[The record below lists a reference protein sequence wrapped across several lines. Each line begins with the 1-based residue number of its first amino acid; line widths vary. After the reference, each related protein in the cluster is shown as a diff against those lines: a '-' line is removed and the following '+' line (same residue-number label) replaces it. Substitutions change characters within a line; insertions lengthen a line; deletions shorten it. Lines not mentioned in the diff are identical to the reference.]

1 MNDIPNTISIFMRIY
16 LENKNDILFNKVI
29 GYNDFLSKDKKTE
42 FYDIINSHF
51 NKIGLY
57 KDYYK
62 DGISFTDFIENI
74 DKQLKIKG
82 LDGIEIT
89 IDNVSK
95 EISDKLFIEIDTAKH
110 LLGKRLLSIYIGFA
124 FEYHFKL
131 LFEPY
136 KDFKIIFSKELDT
149 KYKLDF
155 IIEYKGIRLGF
166 QLKTITNMG
175 ININTK
181 LEHKQIL
188 TYAKCKNKLNGI
200 YYVYH
205 NDNGQFLYLKEIK
218 ELFLGVVPIED
229 NNPIYFLD
237 YKIANKPKIN
247 EKYNYYVCENDID
260 IIKSII
266 EIFDKYMLT

>member
-1 MNDIPNTISIFMRIY
+1 MNDTLKTISIFTKIY

-29 GYNDFLSKDKKTE
+29 GYNDFLFKDKKTE
-42 FYDIINSHF
+42 FYDIVKPHF
-51 NKIGLY
+51 SISKIGLFKELY
-57 KDYYK
+57 E
-62 DGISFTDFIENI
+62 DGISFSTFIGNINNKLDTDIVT
-74 DKQLKIKG
+74 
-82 LDGIEIT
+82 T

-95 EISDKLFIEIDTAKH
+95 EISDKLYIEIDTAKH
-110 LLGKRLLSIYIGFA
+110 LLGKYLLNIYMGFA

-188 TYAKCKNKLNGI
+188 TYAKSKNKLNGI

-218 ELFLGVVPIED
+218 ELFLGVTPIED

-237 YKIANKPKIN
+237 YKTANKPKIN

>member
-1 MNDIPNTISIFMRIY
+1 MTNIFSKIY
-16 LENKNDILFNKVI
+16 LENK
-29 GYNDFLSKDKKTE
+29 GYSAFEKTIKYNEYNMLSSEKRSQFRNIVDPYFT
-42 FYDIINSHF
+42 I
-51 NKIGLY
+51 NKIGLWKLLY
-57 KDYYK
+57 E
-62 DGISFTDFIENI
+62 DGDSFANFILNI
-74 DKQLKIKG
+74 DTALKDNG
-82 LDGIEIT
+82 LDGIETT
-89 IDNVSK
+89 INNVSK
-95 EISDKLFIEIDTAKH
+95 EISNKLYIEIDTAKH
-110 LLGKRLLSIYIGFA
+110 ILGKYLLNIYMGFA

-136 KDFKIIFSKELDT
+136 KDFKVIFSKDLDT

-181 LEHKQIL
+181 SEYKQIL

-218 ELFLGVVPIED
+218 ELFLGVTPIED
-229 NNPIYFLD
+229 NPIYFLD

-260 IIKSII
+260 IINSII